1 MKGLIVLTLLLSLA
15 GCGGEDG
22 GNGVAMPDDPI
33 LDLASDPRVM
43 RLQGIV
49 ERTDT
54 LLTPGVH
61 MRYTVLGE
69 TNPASFH
76 DITCSMDTCTGAGLT
91 LGLTDTILTD
101 LIDPSI
107 GISVSEANFQ
117 SLANGFDA
125 AFIEGDLSAL
135 DLGQLPVAFTID
147 EISGALGYGIW
158 GDHGMAGLALADGPF
173 SGRANGIPING
184 TMKVAIPFAFGD
196 VSGTN
201 PGGMGS
207 ATWTGIAEV
216 VALHTFRRQEGVA
229 TLTIPD
235 LAASTPTVSV
245 GIDDAAGNPIGEP
258 EWEDLPLADG
268 RFDYGDPGD
277 DVYLE
282 GNFHGVD
289 HSEAYGIFDTD
300 NFTGSFG
307 ARRNTEQAN

>member
-1 MKGLIVLTLLLSLA
+1 MKGLIVLILLLSLA

-54 LLTPGVH
+54 VLTPGVH
-61 MRYTVLGE
+61 VSYSVLDE
-69 TNPASFH
+69 RRTASFH
-76 DITCSMDTCTGAGLT
+76 DITCSMDSCTGAGLT

-101 LIDPSI
+101 LIDPSVD
-107 GISVSEANFQ
+107 ISVSEANFQ

-125 AFIEGDLSAL
+125 VFIEGDLDAL
-135 DLGQLPVAFTID
+135 DLGELPFDFTID
-147 EISGALGYGIW
+147 EIPGALGYGIW

-184 TMKVAIPFAFGD
+184 TMKVVIPFAFGN

-201 PGGMGS
+201 PGGMGG
-207 ATWTGIAEV
+207 ATWTGVAEV
-216 VALHTFRRQEGVA
+216 VALRTFRRQEGAA

-235 LAASTPTVSV
+235 LASSTPTVSV
-245 GIDDAAGNPIGEP
+245 GIDDAGGNPIGEP
-258 EWEDLPLADG
+258 GWEDLPLADG
-268 RFDYGDPGD
+268 RFMVGTAGVD
-277 DVYLE
+277 YLE
-282 GNFHGVD
+282 GNFHGAS
-289 HSEAYGIFDTD
+289 HSEAYGVFDTD